1 MKPHRVMRSAVRA
14 EELAGTVLA
23 RDVGGRE
30 GRKFAKGHVIREVDI
45 PALLDLDWEELHVL
59 EVEPG
64 ELHEVEAGERLARAV
79 AGEGTV
85 AGAMAG
91 GHCPIRAERRGIL
104 HVEVERLARLNDVEG
119 ACVYTL
125 YDGQIVD
132 PDEVVARAKITPFV
146 IDAAHLAAAER
157 IACEG
162 GGVVRV
168 SAFRP
173 LTVAAVVQETLGEGA
188 AARFRATLGE
198 KIAWFGARLLEPAF
212 VAPAAEAVA
221 SAIEELAGR
230 RAEVIV
236 LAGTKAMD
244 PLDPAFLA
252 LDRLGVRL
260 ERYGVPAHPGSLF
273 WIARYRDIPLLGMP
287 SCGLFSQATVFDLV
301 LPRVLAG
308 ERVGR
313 EELARLGHG
322 GLLGRESAFRFPRYR
337 ATSGRGEI
345 P

>member
-1 MKPHRVMRSAVRA
+1 
-14 EELAGTVLA
+14 
-23 RDVGGRE
+23 
-30 GRKFAKGHVIREVDI
+30 
-45 PALLDLDWEELHVL
+45 
-59 EVEPG
+59 
-64 ELHEVEAGERLARAV
+64 
-79 AGEGTV
+79 
-85 AGAMAG
+85 
-91 GHCPIRAERRGIL
+91 
-104 HVEVERLARLNDVEG
+104 
-119 ACVYTL
+119 
-125 YDGQIVD
+125 
-132 PDEVVARAKITPFV
+132 
-146 IDAAHLAAAER
+146 
-157 IACEG
+157 
-162 GGVVRV
+162 
-168 SAFRP
+168 
-173 LTVAAVVQETLGEGA
+173 
-188 AARFRATLGE
+188 
-198 KIAWFGARLLEPAF
+198 
-212 VAPAAEAVA
+212 
-221 SAIEELAGR
+221 R

-322 GLLGRESAFRFPRYR
+322 GLLGRDVAFRFPRYR
-337 ATSGRGEI
+337 ATSGRGKI